1 MTLAIRRHLQII
13 VIILMGIK
21 EKNVAKVVCCSV
33 IIKKNIIETKIKT
46 TNKSTKQFDGK
57 G

>member
-13 VIILMGIK
+13 VIILMVIK
-21 EKNVAKVVCCSV
+21 EKNVAKVVCCS
-33 IIKKNIIETKIKT
+33 IIIIKNIIETKLKT